1 MNVDQWEWSSFVLV
15 RSTFIKKT
23 DLLDQV
29 VHMSSPVI
37 KLIESRTEQSIFVE
51 IGSKFR
57 PYFNDYPG
65 QSIKLLNMMADHL
78 QHTGCSLNIVFF
90 FENFKNIF
98 RSLAFLCFPSVSVC
112 VHSLWAGRTP
122 AMQQNWQSSEK
133 SQKLRKKHNI

>member
-65 QSIKLLNMMADHL
+65 QSIKLLNMMADYFAL
-78 QHTGCSLNIVFF
+78 DRNADQIIFCVWTGPPNILNI
-90 FENFKNIF
+90 
-98 RSLAFLCFPSVSVC
+98 LAGSKTR
-112 VHSLWAGRTP
+112 A
-122 AMQQNWQSSEK
+122 
-133 SQKLRKKHNI
+133 